1 MLDSVTRVSKK
12 YYPQILP
19 EKFKYEIKT
28 TKLENLI
35 NDDLESSLSD
45 DELESDYE
53 SGSESNDQFANK
65 SQIKTVFY

>member
-1 MLDSVTRVSKK
+1 MLDSVTGVSKK

-19 EKFKYEIKT
+19 EKCKYEIKT

-45 DELESDYE
+45 DESESDNE
-53 SGSESNDQFANK
+53 SGSESND
-65 SQIKTVFY
+65 